1 MNDET
6 TLRNQGMKISIFEGM
21 FSIVFIVAIQGY
33 FFTKTVL
40 ELGGDELILGV
51 LTSIQFL
58 GQSFQLFV
66 PKIIEKIGSRKRFII
81 FGNGVG
87 RGLWGL
93 LVILPLLHLKVS
105 TGILVATI
113 GSSFIL
119 MNMASNAW
127 TSWMRDL
134 VPSETMGS
142 YFGRRN
148 LFITLISMASTYI
161 FSMIL
166 NSKPNIT
173 GIQTILSIA
182 LVSAFISLWFLKKQY
197 EPPLKESSAWGEVI
211 EAFNNMNFRKLLLFG
226 FYWNFIILFS
236 SPYFSFHLL
245 ENIRIQ
251 FKYLGYFSLL
261 SSSLSMFFYL
271 MWGKLADRIGHK
283 NIFRIGVSGAA
294 FLATMWFFMTP
305 STVWKLLWIDSIM
318 AAVSWS
324 AINISLF
331 TIPILVSGKSTSVY
345 ISLFATFSGI
355 GGFLGS
361 LTGGAIAKIL
371 SNVYLEINGLDVRGI
386 QFMFL
391 TAGILRIISIFWIN
405 KVNVVGHVS
414 LRNYLFV
421 GFTNFSRRVR
431 GNLFAQPPITRMV
444 KYVKYR
450 RQLSSK
456 EKGIL

>member
-1 MNDET
+1 LNDET

-173 GIQTILSIA
+173 
-182 LVSAFISLWFLKKQY
+182 
-197 EPPLKESSAWGEVI
+197 
-211 EAFNNMNFRKLLLFG
+211 RKLLLFG

-318 AAVSWS
+318 AAISWS

-361 LTGGAIAKIL
+361 LTGGAIAKML
-371 SNVYLEINGLDVRGI
+371 SNVYLEIDGFDVRGI